1 MLKCYSVLNDFYSRS
16 TSFELWLLWLGD
28 IFETN
33 FLYFLISLISR
44 SSSFWFF
51 NNLTLIRFLIF
62 NFPILFG
69 LTSLFIRFMNFFKN
83 LTFIWFM
90 VFHFLILLWFP
101 SFLGLF
107 LWFLNFFNIFAF
119 FAFFRFY
126 SWTNYCS
133 FIWAASSIAFLT
145 LGSMLFIELL
155 LLKWINLSKSF
166 VSFSLSQSST
176 FPF

>member
-62 NFPILFG
+62 NFLILFG

-126 SWTNYCS
+126 SW
-133 FIWAASSIAFLT
+133 
-145 LGSMLFIELL
+145 LL
-155 LLKWINLSKSF
+155 LFLFFEIDFFFFNTAEDTFKLLFQWFNFGLIVLMLNSKFFKITS
-166 VSFSLSQSST
+166 
-176 FPF
+176 